1 MCLFVILQA
10 TPQVKGPGALVAFIV
25 MSLRI
30 LTKKPDVL
38 EAQVVRNFG
47 SNQLLAERALP
58 LHMQEPKTMVI
69 LEVFNQGPFHNGSV
83 RIGIS
88 FGAPNLRAGKAS
100 EGKKN

>member
-1 MCLFVILQA
+1 MVLQA
-10 TPQVKGPGALVAFIV
+10 TPRVKGPSALVAFIV
-25 MSLRI
+25 MSRRI

-38 EAQVVRNFG
+38 EARVVRNFG
-47 SNQLLAERALP
+47 SNQLLAERAP
-58 LHMQEPKTMVI
+58 TFYMQGPKTMVI
-69 LEVFNQGPFHNGSV
+69 LEVFNQGPFHNGPV